1 MKTQRNRNAG
11 RSGNSIVEFSL
22 VFLILLTLV
31 LGIFEVGRTI
41 WNYNTLAYAARQA
54 TRYASVR
61 STMGDPNYSASPN
74 PIDGV
79 VYANAPGLDP
89 SRLTVTKT
97 WTPDNSRGSQVQITV
112 SSPVD
117 LIAAPIFMGRNSR
130 VNVSA
135 TSVLTV
141 LN

>member
-1 MKTQRNRNAG
+1 M
-11 RSGNSIVEFSL
+11 
-22 VFLILLTLV
+22 FLILLTLV
-31 LGIFEVGRTI
+31 FGIFEVGRTI

-61 STMGDPNYSASPN
+61 SSMGDPNYAVSPN

-79 VYANAPGLDP
+79 VHRNAPGLDP
-89 SRLTVTKT
+89 NLLTVTKT
-97 WTPDNSRGSQVQITV
+97 WLPDNSPGSQVRITV
-112 SSPVD
+112 SYPID
-117 LIAAPIFMGRNSR
+117 LIAAPIFMGRNNR

-135 TSVLTV
+135 TSTLTV